1 MTDAANT
8 PRTAAGRA
16 HFQTFV
22 DNQHHDNV
30 DAAYECSDDVDRCD
44 FCAQEADDII
54 AIEAEARGSAG
65 ADRPEGAAAPTPTEP
80 PDGGR
85 WANEGDDPALRTAAP
100 TPEPRCPFVDERD
113 AGQHVH
119 CSLPA
124 FHSGPHD
131 FAAPT
136 PAERREALRELS
148 LDADDLGIYVEPE
161 GLDVLARVKHEETE
175 GYGLICKHSNQH
187 LRGKECGPWALR
199 FVAEYDRLMRERQP

>member
-8 PRTAAGRA
+8 PRTAAGR
-16 HFQTFV
+16 
-22 DNQHHDNV
+22 DEHDGFHRQRMESCPAMRGKPCRLLDSV
-30 DAAYECSDDVDRCD
+30 L
-44 FCAQEADDII
+44 
-54 AIEAEARGSAG
+54 AIEAEA
-65 ADRPEGAAAPTPTEP
+65 AAPTP
-80 PDGGR
+80 
-85 WANEGDDPALRTAAP
+85 A
-100 TPEPRCPFVDERD
+100 EPRCPFVDERD

-148 LDADDLGIYVEPE
+148 RDADDLGIYVEPE
-161 GLDVLARVKHEETE
+161 GLDVLARMKHEETE

-187 LRGKECGPWALR
+187 LRGKECGQWALR

>member
-54 AIEAEARGSAG
+54 AIEAEA
-65 ADRPEGAAAPTPTEP
+65 AAPTPAESH
-80 PDGGR
+80 
-85 WANEGDDPALRTAAP
+85 
-100 TPEPRCPFVDERD
+100 PFVDSPYGPDRCRD
-113 AGQHVH
+113 CDHPRSWH
-119 CSLPA
+119 
-124 FHSGPHD
+124 
-131 FAAPT
+131 PT

-148 LDADDLGIYVEPE
+148 RDADDLGIYVEPE

-187 LRGKECGPWALR
+187 LRGKECGQWALR